1 MILSIRRKFF
11 NWTGHH
17 VRKITAIF
25 NEIYMKCT
33 FFSENN
39 LKRRLLAKCCNK
51 PLKQLWKLTT
61 LRSVTNKMKKNLMIL
76 LLTAVMVLVTACGS
90 NSGNKASTGN
100 NESNGA
106 ANQDEKLKVVL
117 LIPGTLGDKS
127 FFDAA
132 NNGLKKVKDEL
143 GAETKVIEMG
153 ADKTKWEPTYNDIA
167 AEDWDVIIS
176 GGSEITEM
184 FNATAEANPD
194 KKFINYDTDIEEA
207 PANVYSMTYATNEVS
222 FLAGAA
228 AAYAT
233 QSDMPNANKDN
244 VIGFLG
250 GMDIP
255 GINAFLV
262 GYIQGA
268 QYVDPNVKV
277 AVSYAGDFVNPA
289 KGKELSLI
297 QYNSGVDI
305 IFNVAGGT
313 GLGIFDAAKEK
324 KKYAI
329 GVDSDQA
336 LLLKDTDP
344 EKANL
349 IVTSAI
355 KKIDSAILGAVKKL
369 TEGTLEMGK
378 RDILSFV
385 EDGVGIAENDIYK
398 STFPEDLQA
407 KIEEVKQKLINK
419 EIKVDNAMGM
429 ETSEIE
435 AIRNAVKP

>member
-1 MILSIRRKFF
+1 
-11 NWTGHH
+11 
-17 VRKITAIF
+17 
-25 NEIYMKCT
+25 
-33 FFSENN
+33 
-39 LKRRLLAKCCNK
+39 
-51 PLKQLWKLTT
+51 
-61 LRSVTNKMKKNLMIL
+61 MKKKMLAL
-76 LLTAVMVLVTACGS
+76 LLMAVMVLVTACGNNTS
-90 NSGNKASTGN
+90 GNGNAVNSGTNAEGG
-100 NESNGA
+100 EA
-106 ANQDEKLKVVL
+106 AAGDKLKVVL

-132 NNGLKKVKDEL
+132 NSGLQTVKDEL
-143 GAETKVIEMG
+143 GAETKVVEMG
-153 ADKTKWEPTYNDIA
+153 ADKTKWEPTFNDIA
-167 AEDWDVIIS
+167 AEDWDVVIS

-194 KKFINYDTDIEEA
+194 KKFINYDTDIDEA
-207 PANVYSMTYATNEVS
+207 PENMYNMSYSTNEVS

-228 AAYAT
+228 AALAT
-233 QSDMPNANKDN
+233 QSDMPNANPEN

-268 QYVDPNVKV
+268 QYVDPDVKV

-324 KKYAI
+324 TKYAI

-336 LLLKDTDP
+336 LLLKDTDS

-355 KKIDSAILGAVKKL
+355 KKIDTAILGAVKKL
-369 TEGTLEMGK
+369 QDGTLEMGK
-378 RDILSFV
+378 RDVLGFV

-398 STFPEDLQA
+398 DVFPADLQA
-407 KIEEVKQKLINK
+407 KVEEVKQKLINK
-419 EIKVDNAMGM
+419 EVTVDNAMGM
-429 ETSEIE
+429 ETAEVE

>member
-1 MILSIRRKFF
+1 
-11 NWTGHH
+11 
-17 VRKITAIF
+17 
-25 NEIYMKCT
+25 
-33 FFSENN
+33 
-39 LKRRLLAKCCNK
+39 
-51 PLKQLWKLTT
+51 
-61 LRSVTNKMKKNLMIL
+61 MKKNVLAL
-76 LLTAVMVLVTACGS
+76 LFLAVMVLVTACG
-90 NSGNKASTGN
+90 NNASGNGN
-100 NESNGA
+100 A
-106 ANQDEKLKVVL
+106 ANTGTNAEGGEAAAGDKLKVVL

-132 NNGLKKVKDEL
+132 NSGLQKVKDEL
-143 GAETKVIEMG
+143 GAETKVVEMG
-153 ADKTKWEPTYNDIA
+153 ADKTKWEPTFNDIA
-167 AEDWDVIIS
+167 AEDWDVVIS

-184 FNATAEANPD
+184 FNAAAEANPD

-207 PANVYSMTYATNEVS
+207 PENMYNMSYSTNEVS
-222 FLAGAA
+222 FLAGAVA
-228 AAYAT
+228 ALAT
-233 QSDMPNANKDN
+233 QSNMPNANKEN
-244 VIGFLG
+244 VIGFVG

-268 QYVDPNVKV
+268 QYVDPEVKV

-297 QYNSGVDI
+297 QYNSGVDV

-324 KKYAI
+324 TRYAI

-336 LLLKDTDP
+336 MLLKDTDS

-355 KKIDSAILGAVKKL
+355 KKIDMAILGAVKKL
-369 TEGTLEMGK
+369 QDGTLEMGK
-378 RDILSFV
+378 RDVLGFV

-398 STFPEDLQA
+398 NVFPADLQA
-407 KIEEVKQKLINK
+407 KVEEVKQKLISK

-429 ETSEIE
+429 ETSEVE

>member
-1 MILSIRRKFF
+1 
-11 NWTGHH
+11 
-17 VRKITAIF
+17 
-25 NEIYMKCT
+25 
-33 FFSENN
+33 
-39 LKRRLLAKCCNK
+39 
-51 PLKQLWKLTT
+51 
-61 LRSVTNKMKKNLMIL
+61 MKKNVLAL
-76 LLTAVMVLVTACGS
+76 LLLMVMVLVTACG
-90 NSGNKASTGN
+90 NNTSGKGN
-100 NESNGA
+100 TANPANDAEGGEA
-106 ANQDEKLKVVL
+106 AAGDKLKVVL

-132 NNGLKKVKDEL
+132 NKGLQKVKDEL
-143 GAETKVIEMG
+143 GAETKVVEMG
-153 ADKTKWEPTYNDIA
+153 TDKTKWEPTFNDIA
-167 AEDWDVIIS
+167 AEDWDVVIS

-207 PANVYSMTYATNEVS
+207 PANMYNMSYSTNEVS

-228 AAYAT
+228 AALAT
-233 QSDMPNANKDN
+233 QSDMPNANKEN
-244 VIGFLG
+244 IIGFVG

-268 QYVDPNVKV
+268 QYVDPEVKV

-324 KKYAI
+324 TKYAI

-336 LLLKDTDP
+336 MLLKDTDND
-344 EKANL
+344 KANL

-369 TEGTLEMGK
+369 QDGTLEMGK
-378 RDILSFV
+378 RDVLGFV
-385 EDGVGIAENDIYK
+385 EDGVGIAENEIYK
-398 STFPEDLQA
+398 SVYPADLQA
-407 KIEEVKQKLINK
+407 KVEEVKQKLINK
-419 EIKVDNAMGM
+419 EITVDNAMGM
-429 ETSEIE
+429 ETSEVE

>member
-1 MILSIRRKFF
+1 
-11 NWTGHH
+11 
-17 VRKITAIF
+17 
-25 NEIYMKCT
+25 
-33 FFSENN
+33 
-39 LKRRLLAKCCNK
+39 
-51 PLKQLWKLTT
+51 
-61 LRSVTNKMKKNLMIL
+61 MKKNVLAL
-76 LLTAVMVLVTACGS
+76 LLLAVMVLVTACGNNS
-90 NSGNKASTGN
+90 SGNGN
-100 NESNGA
+100 A
-106 ANQDEKLKVVL
+106 ANTGTNAEGGEAAAGDKLKVVL

-132 NNGLKKVKDEL
+132 NSGLQKVKTEL
-143 GAETKVIEMG
+143 GAETKVVEMG
-153 ADKTKWEPTYNDIA
+153 ADKTKWEPTFNDIA
-167 AEDWDVIIS
+167 AEDWDVVIS

-207 PANVYSMTYATNEVS
+207 PENMYNMSYSTNEVS
-222 FLAGAA
+222 FLAGAVA
-228 AAYAT
+228 ALAT
-233 QSDMPNANKDN
+233 QSDMPNANKEN
-244 VIGFLG
+244 VIGFVG

-268 QYVDPNVKV
+268 QYVDPDVKV

-297 QYNSGVDI
+297 QYNSGVDV

-324 KKYAI
+324 TKYAI

-336 LLLKDTDP
+336 MLLKDTDSA
-344 EKANL
+344 KANL

-355 KKIDSAILGAVKKL
+355 KKIDMAILGAVKKL
-369 TEGTLEMGK
+369 QDGTLEMGK
-378 RDILSFV
+378 RDVLGFV

-398 STFPEDLQA
+398 NVFPADLQA
-407 KIEEVKQKLINK
+407 KVEEVKQKLISK

-429 ETSEIE
+429 ETSEVE

>member
-1 MILSIRRKFF
+1 
-11 NWTGHH
+11 
-17 VRKITAIF
+17 
-25 NEIYMKCT
+25 
-33 FFSENN
+33 
-39 LKRRLLAKCCNK
+39 
-51 PLKQLWKLTT
+51 
-61 LRSVTNKMKKNLMIL
+61 MKKNMLIL
-76 LLTAVMVLVTACGS
+76 LLAAVMVLVTACGS
-90 NSGNKASTGN
+90 KGSNQGATDNKG
-100 NESNGA
+100 SNDAGK
-106 ANQDEKLKVVL
+106 QEGKLKVVL

-132 NNGLKKVKDEL
+132 NSGLQKVKQEL
-143 GAETKVIEMG
+143 GADTKVIEMG

-167 AEDWDVIIS
+167 SQDWDIIIS

-233 QSDMPNANKDN
+233 QSSMPNANKEN
-244 VIGFLG
+244 VIGFVG

-268 QYVDPNVKV
+268 QYVDPDVKV

-336 LLLKDTDP
+336 MLLKETDP
-344 EKANL
+344 EKADL

-355 KKIDSAILGAVKKL
+355 KKIDMAILGAVKRL
-369 TEGTLEMGK
+369 QEGTLEMGK
-378 RDILSFV
+378 RDVLSFV
-385 EDGVGIAENDIYK
+385 EDGVGIAENEIYK
-398 STFPEDLQA
+398 AAFPEDIQA
-407 KIEEVKQKLINK
+407 KIEEVKQKLIKK

-435 AIRNAVKP
+435 KIRNAVKP

>member
-1 MILSIRRKFF
+1 
-11 NWTGHH
+11 
-17 VRKITAIF
+17 
-25 NEIYMKCT
+25 
-33 FFSENN
+33 
-39 LKRRLLAKCCNK
+39 
-51 PLKQLWKLTT
+51 
-61 LRSVTNKMKKNLMIL
+61 MKKNVLAL
-76 LLTAVMVLVTACGS
+76 LLLMVMVLVTACGNNTANNGNAADAGNDAA
-90 NSGNKASTGN
+90 NSGNAGSG
-100 NESNGA
+100 
-106 ANQDEKLKVVL
+106 DKLKVVL

-132 NNGLKKVKDEL
+132 NSGLQKVQTEL

-153 ADKTKWEPTYNDIA
+153 TDKTKWEPTFNDIA
-167 AEDWDVIIS
+167 AEDWDVVIS

-184 FNATAEANPD
+184 FNMTAEANPD

-207 PANVYSMTYATNEVS
+207 PANMYNMSYSTNEVS
-222 FLAGAA
+222 FLAGAVA
-228 AAYAT
+228 ALAT
-233 QSDMPNANKDN
+233 QSDMPNANPEN
-244 VIGFLG
+244 VIGFVG

-268 QYVDPNVKV
+268 QYVDPDVKV

-297 QYNSGVDI
+297 QYNSGVDV

-324 KKYAI
+324 TKYAI

-336 LLLKDTDP
+336 MLLKDTDS

-355 KKIDSAILGAVKKL
+355 KKIDSAILGAVTKL
-369 TEGTLEMGK
+369 QEGTLEMGK
-378 RDILSFV
+378 RDVLGFV
-385 EDGVGIAENDIYK
+385 EDGVGIAENDIYT
-398 STFPEDLQA
+398 SVFPADLQA
-407 KIEEVKQKLINK
+407 KVEEVKQKLINK
-419 EIKVDNAMGM
+419 EITVDNAMGM
-429 ETSEIE
+429 ETSEVE

>member
-1 MILSIRRKFF
+1 
-11 NWTGHH
+11 
-17 VRKITAIF
+17 
-25 NEIYMKCT
+25 
-33 FFSENN
+33 
-39 LKRRLLAKCCNK
+39 
-51 PLKQLWKLTT
+51 
-61 LRSVTNKMKKNLMIL
+61 MKKNILAL
-76 LLTAVMVLVTACGS
+76 LLMTVMVLVTACGNNTS
-90 NSGNKASTGN
+90 GNGNTVNSGTNAEGG
-100 NESNGA
+100 EA
-106 ANQDEKLKVVL
+106 AAGDKLKVVL

-132 NNGLKKVKDEL
+132 NSGLQKVKDEL
-143 GAETKVIEMG
+143 GAETKVVEMG
-153 ADKTKWEPTYNDIA
+153 ADKTKWEPTFNDIA
-167 AEDWDVIIS
+167 AEDWDVVIS

-207 PANVYSMTYATNEVS
+207 PENMYNMSYSTNEVS

-228 AAYAT
+228 AALAT
-233 QSDMPNANKDN
+233 QSDMPNANPEN

-268 QYVDPNVKV
+268 QYVDPDVKV

-324 KKYAI
+324 TKYAI

-336 LLLKDTDP
+336 MLLKDTDS

-355 KKIDSAILGAVKKL
+355 KKIDMAILGAVKKL
-369 TEGTLEMGK
+369 QDGTLEMGK
-378 RDILSFV
+378 RDVLGFV

-398 STFPEDLQA
+398 DVFPADLQA
-407 KIEEVKQKLINK
+407 KVEEVKQKLINK
-419 EIKVDNAMGM
+419 EITVDNAMGM
-429 ETSEIE
+429 ETSEVE

>member
-1 MILSIRRKFF
+1 
-11 NWTGHH
+11 
-17 VRKITAIF
+17 
-25 NEIYMKCT
+25 
-33 FFSENN
+33 
-39 LKRRLLAKCCNK
+39 
-51 PLKQLWKLTT
+51 
-61 LRSVTNKMKKNLMIL
+61 MKKKVLSLML
-76 LLTAVMVLVTACGS
+76 LVVMVMVTACGNNAPS
-90 NSGNKASTGN
+90 NGSSANAGSNAAEGGEAGSGN
-100 NESNGA
+100 
-106 ANQDEKLKVVL
+106 KLKVVL

-127 FFDAA
+127 FFDSA
-132 NNGLKKVKDEL
+132 NSGLQKVKDEL
-143 GAETKVIEMG
+143 GAETKVVEMG
-153 ADKTKWEPTYNDIA
+153 IDKTKWEPTFNDIA

-184 FNATAEANPD
+184 FNATAEMYPD
-194 KKFINYDTDIEEA
+194 KKFINYDTDIDEA
-207 PANVYSMTYATNEVS
+207 PENMYNMSYATNEVS
-222 FLAGAA
+222 FLAGAVA
-228 AAYAT
+228 ALAT
-233 QSDMPNANKDN
+233 QSDMPNATPENL
-244 VIGFLG
+244 IGFVG

-268 QYVDPNVKV
+268 QYVDPDVKV

-297 QYNSGVDI
+297 QYNSGVDV

-336 LLLKDTDP
+336 MLLNDTDS

-349 IVTSAI
+349 IITSSI
-355 KKIDSAILGAVKKL
+355 KKIDMAILGAVKKL
-369 TEGTLEMGK
+369 QEGTLEMGK
-378 RDILSFV
+378 RDVLSFV
-385 EDGVGIAENDIYK
+385 DDGVGIAENDIYK
-398 STFPEDLQA
+398 NVFPADLQA
-407 KIEEVKQKLINK
+407 KVEEVKQKLINK
-419 EIKVDNAMGM
+419 EITVDNAMGM

>member
-1 MILSIRRKFF
+1 
-11 NWTGHH
+11 
-17 VRKITAIF
+17 
-25 NEIYMKCT
+25 
-33 FFSENN
+33 
-39 LKRRLLAKCCNK
+39 
-51 PLKQLWKLTT
+51 
-61 LRSVTNKMKKNLMIL
+61 MKKKVLSLML
-76 LLTAVMVLVTACGS
+76 LVVMVMVTACG
-90 NSGNKASTGN
+90 NNTPGNGSSAN
-100 NESNGA
+100 AESNA
-106 ANQDEKLKVVL
+106 AQGGEAGSGDKLKVVL

-127 FFDAA
+127 FFDSA
-132 NNGLKKVKDEL
+132 NSGLQKVKDEL
-143 GAETKVIEMG
+143 GAQTKVVEMG
-153 ADKTKWEPTYNDIA
+153 IDKTKWEPTFNDIA

-184 FNATAEANPD
+184 FNATAEMYPD
-194 KKFINYDTDIEEA
+194 KKFINYDTDIDEA
-207 PANVYSMTYATNEVS
+207 PENMYNMSYATNEVS
-222 FLAGAA
+222 FLAGAVA
-228 AAYAT
+228 ALAT
-233 QSDMPNANKDN
+233 QSDMPNATPEN
-244 VIGFLG
+244 VIGFVG

-268 QYVDPNVKV
+268 QYVDPDVKV

-297 QYNSGVDI
+297 QYNSGVDM

-336 LLLKDTDP
+336 MLLNDTDS

-349 IVTSAI
+349 IITSSI
-355 KKIDSAILGAVKKL
+355 KKIDMAILGAVKKL
-369 TEGTLEMGK
+369 QEGTLEMGK
-378 RDILSFV
+378 RDVLSFV
-385 EDGVGIAENDIYK
+385 DDGVGIAENDIYK
-398 STFPEDLQA
+398 NVFPAELQA
-407 KIEEVKQKLINK
+407 KVEEVKQKLINK
-419 EIKVDNAMGM
+419 EITVDNAMGM

>member
-1 MILSIRRKFF
+1 
-11 NWTGHH
+11 
-17 VRKITAIF
+17 
-25 NEIYMKCT
+25 
-33 FFSENN
+33 
-39 LKRRLLAKCCNK
+39 
-51 PLKQLWKLTT
+51 
-61 LRSVTNKMKKNLMIL
+61 MKKNVLAL
-76 LLTAVMVLVTACGS
+76 LLLMVIVLVTACG
-90 NSGNKASTGN
+90 NNTANNGNAADAGN
-100 NESNGA
+100 NEAESTNAGSG
-106 ANQDEKLKVVL
+106 DKLKVVL

-132 NNGLKKVKDEL
+132 NSGLQKVQTEL

-153 ADKTKWEPTYNDIA
+153 TDKTKWEPTFNDIA
-167 AEDWDVIIS
+167 AEDWDVVIS

-184 FNATAEANPD
+184 FNMTAEANPD

-207 PANVYSMTYATNEVS
+207 PANMYNMSYSTNEVS
-222 FLAGAA
+222 FLAGAVA
-228 AAYAT
+228 ALAT
-233 QSDMPNANKDN
+233 QSDMPNANPEN
-244 VIGFLG
+244 VIGFVG

-268 QYVDPNVKV
+268 QYVDPDVKV

-297 QYNSGVDI
+297 QYNSGVDV

-324 KKYAI
+324 TKYAI

-336 LLLKDTDP
+336 MLLKDTDS

-355 KKIDSAILGAVKKL
+355 KKIDSAILGAVTKL
-369 TEGTLEMGK
+369 QEGTLEMGK
-378 RDILSFV
+378 RDVLGFV
-385 EDGVGIAENDIYK
+385 EDGVGIAENDIY
-398 STFPEDLQA
+398 SSVFPADLQA
-407 KIEEVKQKLINK
+407 KVEEVKQKLINK
-419 EIKVDNAMGM
+419 EITVDNAMGM
-429 ETSEIE
+429 ETSEVE

>member
-1 MILSIRRKFF
+1 
-11 NWTGHH
+11 
-17 VRKITAIF
+17 
-25 NEIYMKCT
+25 
-33 FFSENN
+33 
-39 LKRRLLAKCCNK
+39 
-51 PLKQLWKLTT
+51 
-61 LRSVTNKMKKNLMIL
+61 MKKKMLTLML
-76 LLTAVMVLVTACGS
+76 LAVMVLVAACG
-90 NSGNKASTGN
+90 NNKSGNG
-100 NESNGA
+100 NGA
-106 ANQDEKLKVVL
+106 TATPGTNEEGGAAAGDKLKVVL

-132 NNGLKKVKDEL
+132 NNGLQKVKSEL
-143 GAETKVIEMG
+143 GAETKVVEMG
-153 ADKTKWEPTYNDIA
+153 ADKTKWEPTFNDIA
-167 AEDWDVIIS
+167 AEDWDVVIS

-207 PANVYSMTYATNEVS
+207 PANMYNMSYSTNEVS

-228 AAYAT
+228 AALAT

-268 QYVDPNVKV
+268 QYVDPEVKV

-324 KKYAI
+324 NKYAI

-336 LLLKDTDP
+336 MLLKDTDSA
-344 EKANL
+344 KANL

-355 KKIDSAILGAVKKL
+355 KKIDSAILGAVKRL
-369 TEGTLEMGK
+369 QDGTLEMGK
-378 RDILSFV
+378 RDVLGFV
-385 EDGVGIAENDIYK
+385 EDGVGIAENEIYK
-398 STFPEDLQA
+398 AAFPAELQT

-429 ETSEIE
+429 ETSEVE

>member
-1 MILSIRRKFF
+1 
-11 NWTGHH
+11 
-17 VRKITAIF
+17 
-25 NEIYMKCT
+25 
-33 FFSENN
+33 
-39 LKRRLLAKCCNK
+39 
-51 PLKQLWKLTT
+51 
-61 LRSVTNKMKKNLMIL
+61 MKKNLLVICLMAVL
-76 LLTAVMVLVTACGS
+76 LLVTACGNNTAN
-90 NSGNKASTGN
+90 NSSGTNGTNAGSDTAD
-100 NESNGA
+100 NGA
-106 ANQDEKLKVVL
+106 ASADKLKVVL

-127 FFDAA
+127 FFDSA
-132 NNGLKKVKDEL
+132 NSGLQKVKIEL

-153 ADKTKWEPTYNDIA
+153 TDKTKWEPTFNDIA
-167 AEDWDVIIS
+167 SEDWDVIIS

-194 KKFINYDTDIEEA
+194 KKFINYDTDIEDA
-207 PANVYSMTYATNEVS
+207 PANMYNMSYSTNEVS
-222 FLAGAA
+222 FLAGATA
-228 AAYAT
+228 ALLT
-233 QSDMPNANKDN
+233 QSDLPNANPEN
-244 VIGFLG
+244 VIGFVG

-268 QYVDPNVKV
+268 QYVNPDVKV

-297 QYNSGVDI
+297 QYNSGVDV

-324 KKYAI
+324 TKYAI
-329 GVDSDQA
+329 GVDSDQGM
-336 LLLKDTDP
+336 LLKETDS

-355 KKIDSAILGAVKKL
+355 KKIDSAILGAVTKIQD
-369 TEGTLEMGK
+369 GTLEMGK
-378 RDILSFV
+378 RDVLGFV

-398 STFPEDLQA
+398 SVFPAELQT
-407 KIEEVKQKLINK
+407 KVEEVKQKLIKK
-419 EIKVDNAMGM
+419 EITVDNAMGM
-429 ETSEIE
+429 ETSEVE

>member
-1 MILSIRRKFF
+1 
-11 NWTGHH
+11 
-17 VRKITAIF
+17 
-25 NEIYMKCT
+25 
-33 FFSENN
+33 
-39 LKRRLLAKCCNK
+39 
-51 PLKQLWKLTT
+51 
-61 LRSVTNKMKKNLMIL
+61 MKKKMLTLML
-76 LLTAVMVLVTACGS
+76 LAVMVLVAACG
-90 NSGNKASTGN
+90 NNKSGNG
-100 NESNGA
+100 NGA
-106 ANQDEKLKVVL
+106 AATPGTNAEGGGAAAGDKLKVVL

-132 NNGLKKVKDEL
+132 NNGLQKVKSEL
-143 GAETKVIEMG
+143 GAETKVVEMG
-153 ADKTKWEPTYNDIA
+153 ADKTKWEPTFNDIA
-167 AEDWDVIIS
+167 AEDWDVVIS

-207 PANVYSMTYATNEVS
+207 PANMYNMSYSTNEVS

-228 AAYAT
+228 AALAT

-268 QYVDPNVKV
+268 QYVDPEVKV

-289 KGKELSLI
+289 KGKESSLI

-324 KKYAI
+324 NKYAI

-336 LLLKDTDP
+336 MLLKDTDSV
-344 EKANL
+344 KANL

-369 TEGTLEMGK
+369 QDGTLEMGK
-378 RDILSFV
+378 RDVLGFV
-385 EDGVGIAENDIYK
+385 EDGVGIAENEIYK
-398 STFPEDLQA
+398 AAFPAELQT

-429 ETSEIE
+429 ETSEVE

>member
-1 MILSIRRKFF
+1 
-11 NWTGHH
+11 
-17 VRKITAIF
+17 
-25 NEIYMKCT
+25 
-33 FFSENN
+33 
-39 LKRRLLAKCCNK
+39 
-51 PLKQLWKLTT
+51 
-61 LRSVTNKMKKNLMIL
+61 MKKKMLAL
-76 LLTAVMVLVTACGS
+76 LLLAVMVLVTACG
-90 NSGNKASTGN
+90 NNTSGNGN
-100 NESNGA
+100 A
-106 ANQDEKLKVVL
+106 ANAGTNAEGGEAAAGDKLKVVL

-132 NNGLKKVKDEL
+132 NSGLQKVKDEL
-143 GAETKVIEMG
+143 GAETKVVEMG
-153 ADKTKWEPTYNDIA
+153 ADKTKWEPTFNDIA
-167 AEDWDVIIS
+167 AEDWDVVIS

-194 KKFINYDTDIEEA
+194 KKFINYDTDIDEA
-207 PANVYSMTYATNEVS
+207 PENMYNMSYSTNEVS
-222 FLAGAA
+222 FLAGAVA
-228 AAYAT
+228 ALAT
-233 QSDMPNANKDN
+233 QSDMPNANPEN

-268 QYVDPNVKV
+268 QYVDPEVKV

-297 QYNSGVDI
+297 QYNSGVDV

-324 KKYAI
+324 TKYAI

-336 LLLKDTDP
+336 MLLKDTDS

-355 KKIDSAILGAVKKL
+355 KKIDMAILGAVEKL
-369 TEGTLEMGK
+369 QDGTLEMGK
-378 RDILSFV
+378 RDVLGFV

-398 STFPEDLQA
+398 EVFPADLQA
-407 KIEEVKQKLINK
+407 KVEEVKQKLINK
-419 EIKVDNAMGM
+419 EITVDNAMGM
-429 ETSEIE
+429 ETSEVE

>member
-1 MILSIRRKFF
+1 
-11 NWTGHH
+11 
-17 VRKITAIF
+17 
-25 NEIYMKCT
+25 
-33 FFSENN
+33 
-39 LKRRLLAKCCNK
+39 
-51 PLKQLWKLTT
+51 
-61 LRSVTNKMKKNLMIL
+61 MKKNILAL
-76 LLTAVMVLVTACGS
+76 LLMAVMVLVTACGNNTS
-90 NSGNKASTGN
+90 GNGNAVNSGTNAEGG
-100 NESNGA
+100 EA
-106 ANQDEKLKVVL
+106 AAGDKLKVVL

-132 NNGLKKVKDEL
+132 NSGLQKVKDEL
-143 GAETKVIEMG
+143 GAETKVVEMG
-153 ADKTKWEPTYNDIA
+153 ADKTKWEPTFNDIA
-167 AEDWDVIIS
+167 AEDWDVVIS

-194 KKFINYDTDIEEA
+194 KKFINYDTDIDEA
-207 PANVYSMTYATNEVS
+207 PENMYNMSYSTNEVS

-228 AAYAT
+228 AALAT
-233 QSDMPNANKDN
+233 QSDMPNANPEN

-268 QYVDPNVKV
+268 QYVDPDVKV

-324 KKYAI
+324 TKYAI

-336 LLLKDTDP
+336 LLLKDTDS

-355 KKIDSAILGAVKKL
+355 KKIDTAILGAVKKL
-369 TEGTLEMGK
+369 QDGTLEMGK
-378 RDILSFV
+378 RDVLGFV

-398 STFPEDLQA
+398 DVFPADLQA
-407 KIEEVKQKLINK
+407 KVEEVKQKLINK
-419 EIKVDNAMGM
+419 EVTVDNAMGM
-429 ETSEIE
+429 ETAEVE